1 MLDIEAIESAA
12 ELLQG
17 RIRQT
22 ELISSHYFS
31 ERVGAPLWFKCENLQ
46 RTGSFKI
53 RGASNY
59 LLRQPAQSLSAGVV
73 TASAGNH
80 AQGLACAAEQAGIA
94 ATVVMPKTT
103 PLAKVMAT
111 KSYGAEVLLHG
122 SGFDDAV
129 VLARQLEQ
137 ERGLRYVPAFDDPL
151 IIAGQGTVGLEVI
164 RQLPQIDT
172 LLVPIGGGGLIA
184 GVALAVRSQ
193 GRKVRIIG
201 VQAAGCPSALVAR
214 REGKPVVLPAAQSL
228 ADGIAV
234 KRLGDQTFP
243 LIEALVDD
251 LVTVEEE
258 AIAQAIVSLLE
269 MGKLVVEGAGAV
281 TLAALLFKQP
291 KLARGNTVCLLS
303 GGNLDIQT
311 LSRVVERGMLGA
323 GRFLK
328 VRIDLPDI
336 PGALAELAMLL
347 ARIEANI
354 LHVSHDR
361 RTVDVTLG
369 HSEVRLELETRGPE
383 HIASILEELNGSGY
397 RAAVEH

>member
-1 MLDIEAIESAA
+1 MLDIKAIYSATT
-12 ELLQG
+12 LLRG
-17 RIRQT
+17 RVRET

-31 ERVGAPLWFKCENLQ
+31 ERIGSPVWFKCENLQ

-53 RGASNY
+53 RGATNY
-59 LLRQPAQSLSAGVV
+59 LVRQPPEAMSAGVI

-80 AQGLACAAEQAGIA
+80 AQGLACAAGQVGIPV
-94 ATVVMPKTT
+94 TVVMPKVT

-111 KSYGAEVLLHG
+111 KSYGAEVVLHG
-122 SGFDDAV
+122 SSFDDAV

-137 ERGLRYVPAFDDPL
+137 ERGLRYVSAFDEPL
-151 IIAGQGTVGLEVI
+151 IIAGQGTVGLEI
-164 RQLPQIDT
+164 IQQLPEIDT
-172 LLVPIGGGGLIA
+172 LLVPVGGGGLIA
-184 GVALAVRSQ
+184 GVALAARSL
-193 GRKVRIIG
+193 GRKIRIIG

-214 REGKPVVLPAAQSL
+214 REGKPVALPTAKSL
-228 ADGIAV
+228 ADGIVV

-243 LIEALVDD
+243 LIEELVDD

-258 AIAQAIVSLLE
+258 EIAQAIVGLLE

-281 TLAALLFKQP
+281 TLAALLYRHR
-291 KLARGNTVCLLS
+291 KLARGNTVCVLS
-303 GGNLDIQT
+303 GGNLDVQT
-311 LSRVVERGMLGA
+311 MSRVVERGMLGE

-336 PGALAELAMLL
+336 PGALAELAALL
-347 ARIEANI
+347 ALIEANI

-383 HIASILEELNGSGY
+383 HIALILEKLKENGY
-397 RAAVEH
+397 VAEVEH

>member
-1 MLDIEAIESAA
+1 MLDIKAIHSAA
-12 ELLQG
+12 ELLHG
-17 RIRQT
+17 RVRKT

-31 ERVGAPLWFKCENLQ
+31 ERIGSPVWFKCENLQ

-59 LLRQPAQSLSAGVV
+59 LLRQPPKSLSAGVI

-80 AQGLACAAEQAGIA
+80 AQGLACAAGQAGIA

-111 KSYGAEVLLHG
+111 KSYGAEVILHG

-137 ERGLRYVPAFDDPL
+137 ERGLRYVSAFDDPL
-151 IIAGQGTVGLEVI
+151 IIAGQGTVGLEI
-164 RQLPQIDT
+164 IQQLPEIDT
-172 LLVPIGGGGLIA
+172 LLVPVGGGGLIA
-184 GVALAVRSQ
+184 GVALAARSL
-193 GRKVRIIG
+193 GRKIRIIG
-201 VQAAGCPSALVAR
+201 VQAAGCPSALAAR
-214 REGKPVVLPAAQSL
+214 REGKPVALPTAKSL

-243 LIEALVDD
+243 LIEELVDD

-258 AIAQAIVSLLE
+258 EIAQAIVGLLE

-281 TLAALLFKQP
+281 TLAALLYSHR
-291 KLARGNTVCLLS
+291 KLARGNSVCVLS
-303 GGNLDIQT
+303 GGNLDVQT
-311 LSRVVERGMLGA
+311 MSRVIERGMLGE

-336 PGALAELAMLL
+336 PGALAELAGLL
-347 ARIEANI
+347 ALIEANI

-383 HIASILEELNGSGY
+383 HIGLILEKLKQSGY
-397 RAAVEH
+397 AAEVEH